1 MIFLIMI
8 RQLANS
14 LAHDLDRNVSRPYPL
29 EGGRTLAS
37 KTR

>member
-8 RQLANS
+8 RQVANS
-14 LAHDLDRNVSRPYPL
+14 LARDLDRNVSRPYPL

-37 KTR
+37 EAR